1 MEKKKFRSMIV
12 YLWCLCLSI
21 LLPGGILFFGGP
33 LAYATEVPTADVTYT
48 GDNAW
53 EGTLAIEQDST
64 VKFVGVS
71 HSSTDTEASPIAVRG
86 NSTVNLVFEGTNT
99 LVGNPDVISAGI
111 EVENGSTVNIY
122 GLNGSALNVT
132 GGKYGAG
139 IGGIGYNA
147 ASTENPACGN
157 INILSGNITAIGG
170 ARGAGIGSGY
180 HSSAS
185 NINIQGGNI
194 TALGTEC
201 SAGIGTGYGTS
212 GGAAVNNSGNPTG
225 SGVGFYNGG
234 NITISGGVIRAAS
247 YHMNFDNFN
256 QYDKESLYSE
266 GYGDSFAAGIGGGY
280 GASSGNI
287 VIEGNADVIAL
298 GACGGAGIGSG
309 RGTSKAANYD
319 SANFDVN
326 VNIRGNS
333 KVVAMATDDKR
344 TNIVGDDGGA
354 AIGLGRGC
362 TLENEPKG
370 TVKIEGNANVY
381 AVAPDHAQA
390 IGGSCVVG
398 KFTQT
403 DGIITRPANANL
415 AQIVIG
421 DSAAIT
427 AISDGN
433 RKAIQYGNV
442 AELDK
447 VVSLNF
453 DENYFVNHND
463 FFTTERFPMKIEA
476 LNADNTNSKTTFA
489 VQSPA
494 NMNCMVCVPGT
505 NRYNFVVKDYQ
516 GANNEDVLLANAV
529 EENSAQFFANTSE
542 LKEYGVTGLT
552 SRLAQT
558 ENIAYNNQTINVK
571 AEAVEGIFE
580 YGSHF
585 NLAGVEDQAT
595 IAQLNANLDQQYTDR
610 MGNIVYFN
618 VGANNHVN
626 EAYSN
631 FTGGKVK
638 VYVELPEGWEDDAVA
653 LFVQSSDDETFGDTQ
668 QVENINGKNYLSF
681 QIDHFGNY
689 AVFNPVAQQENNE
702 NNENENNNNNNQGEN
717 NQEENHSG
725 QEENNN
731 NQNQNIEQELAQIR
745 ERVNR
750 LLKGLNKLLKKV
762 LIVVIKFGR

>member
-1 MEKKKFRSMIV
+1 MKKKRFKSMAI
-12 YLWCLCLSI
+12 YLWSLCLSI
-21 LLPGGILFFGGP
+21 LLPGSVFFFVNP
-33 LAYATEVPTADVTYT
+33 VVHATDVPTADVTYT

-53 EGTLAIEQDST
+53 EGTLAIDQNST
-64 VKFVGVS
+64 VKFVGVNR
-71 HSSTDTEASPIAVRG
+71 STSGTDGSPIAVRG
-86 NSTVNLVFEGTNT
+86 NSNVNLVFEGTNV
-99 LVGNPDVISAGI
+99 LAGNADVISAGI

-122 GLNGSALNVT
+122 GLDGSTLNVT

-147 ASTENPACGN
+147 ASTENPKCGN

-185 NINIQGGNI
+185 NINIEGGNI

-234 NITISGGVIRAAS
+234 NITISGGTVRAAS
-247 YHMNFDNFN
+247 YHINFDNFN
-256 QYDKESLYSE
+256 QYDKETLYGE

-326 VNIRGNS
+326 VTIRGNS

-344 TNIVGDDGGA
+344 TSVVGDDGGA

-370 TVKIEGNANVY
+370 SVKIEGNANVY

-403 DGIITRPANANL
+403 DGVITRPANANL
-415 AQIVIG
+415 AEITIG
-421 DSAAIT
+421 DNVVLT
-427 AISDGN
+427 AVSDGN
-433 RKAIQYGNV
+433 RKAIQFANSTD
-442 AELDK
+442 LDK
-447 VVSLNF
+447 VMSLNF
-453 DENYFVNHND
+453 DENYFTTHND
-463 FFTTERFPMKIEA
+463 FYTSDKFPVRIEA
-476 LNADNTNSKTTFA
+476 LNADNANSKTMFA
-489 VQSPA
+489 IPNSS
-494 NMNCMVCVPGT
+494 NMNCMVYIPGT

-516 GANNEDVLLANAV
+516 GTNNENIMLSNSV
-529 EENSAQFFANTSE
+529 EENSAQFFANPSE
-542 LKEYGVTGLT
+542 LKEYSVTGLT
-552 SRLAQT
+552 APLDQT
-558 ENIAYNNQTINVK
+558 FNIAYNNQTLAAR
-571 AEAVEGIFE
+571 AEAMEGIFE
-580 YGSHF
+580 YGSNF
-585 NLAGVEDQAT
+585 RLAQVEDPAVV
-595 IAQLNANLDQQYTDR
+595 AQLNADLDQQYTER
-610 MGNIVYFN
+610 MGNIIYFT
-618 VGANNHVN
+618 VGADNHSN
-626 EAYSN
+626 IAYSN
-631 FTGGKVK
+631 FTGGNVK
-638 VYVELPEGWEDDAVA
+638 VYVELPEGWGNDATA
-653 LFVQSSDDETFGDTQ
+653 LYVKSSDDETFSDSQ
-668 QVENINGKNYLSF
+668 QMENINGKNYLSF
-681 QIDHFGNY
+681 RTNHLGNY
-689 AVFNPVAQQENNE
+689 AVFNPAAQQENN
-702 NNENENNNNNNQGEN
+702 NNENN
-717 NQEENHSG
+717 NQEENNNGQEEQGNG
-725 QEENNN
+725 QEEN
-731 NQNQNIEQELAQIR
+731 QGQQDIDKDLAQL
-745 ERVNR
+745 RVRIKNVLNR
-750 LLKGLNKLLKKV
+750 LSSLLNRIW
-762 LIVVIKFGR
+762 IVIINFGK

>member
-1 MEKKKFRSMIV
+1 MEKKKFKPMFI

-21 LLPGGILFFGGP
+21 ILPGGILFFGSSS
-33 LAYATEVPTADVTYT
+33 AFATDVPTVDVTYT
-48 GDNAW
+48 SDNAW
-53 EGTLAIEQDST
+53 EGTLAIEQNST
-64 VKFVGVS
+64 VKFVDIS
-71 HSSTDTEASPIAVRG
+71 HSSTGTDGSPIAVRG

-122 GLNGSALNVT
+122 GLDASTLNVT

-139 IGGIGYNA
+139 IGGIGYSA

-157 INILSGNITAIGG
+157 INIISGNITAIGG

-185 NINIQGGNI
+185 NINIQGGNVV
-194 TALGTEC
+194 ALGTEC

-234 NITISGGVIRAAS
+234 NITISGGVVRAAS
-247 YHMNFDNFN
+247 YHINFDNFN
-256 QYDKESLYSE
+256 QYDKETLYSE

-287 VIEGNADVIAL
+287 IIEGNADVVAL

-319 SANFDVN
+319 SDNFNVN
-326 VNIRGNS
+326 VNIRGNA
-333 KVVAMATDDKR
+333 KVVAMTTDDKR

-362 TLENEPKG
+362 TLENEPRG

-390 IGGSCVVG
+390 VGGSCVVG
-398 KFTQT
+398 KFTQN
-403 DGIITRPANANL
+403 DGVITRPANANL
-415 AQIVIG
+415 AEIVIG
-421 DSAAIT
+421 DSATIT
-427 AISDGN
+427 AVSDGN
-433 RKAIQYGNV
+433 RKAIQYGNST
-442 AELDK
+442 ELDR
-447 VVSLNF
+447 VISLNF
-453 DENYFVNHND
+453 DENYFTNHSD
-463 FFTTERFPMKIEA
+463 FFTTERLPMKIEA
-476 LNADNTNSKTTFA
+476 LNAENENSKTTFA

-494 NMNCMVCVPGT
+494 NMNCMICIPST
-505 NRYNFVVKDYQ
+505 NRYNFVIKDYQ
-516 GANNEDVLLANAV
+516 GPNNANIMLSNTV
-529 EENSAQFFANTSE
+529 EENSAQFFVDTSQ
-542 LKEYGVTGLT
+542 LKEYTVYGLT
-552 SRLAQT
+552 SRLEQT
-558 ENIAYNNQTINVK
+558 ENISYNNQTLNVK
-571 AEAVEGIFE
+571 AEAMEGIFE
-580 YGSHF
+580 YGSSL
-585 NLAGVEDQAT
+585 NLANIDDQT
-595 IAQLNANLDQQYTDR
+595 HIAQLNSNLDQQYADR

-618 VGANNHVN
+618 VGATNPSN

-638 VYVELPEGWEDDAVA
+638 VYVELPEGWENDAVA
-653 LFVQSSDDETFGDTQ
+653 LLVQSSEDETFSDTHQ
-668 QVENINGKNYLSF
+668 IETINGKNYLSF
-681 QIDHFGNY
+681 QTNRPGDY
-689 AVFNPVAQQENNE
+689 ALFNPVDEQENNSS
-702 NNENENNNNNNQGEN
+702 
-717 NQEENHSG
+717 NQEQDNNG

-731 NQNQNIEQELAQIR
+731 EQSHDVENDLAQIR
-745 ERVNR
+745 NSINKILR
-750 LLKGLNKLLKKV
+750 GINKLLKKV
-762 LIVVIKFGR
+762 LIVVVKLGR